1 LITEILSGGGSS
13 RLYQALVKE
22 KQLFSSIDCSHY
34 GSSDAGL
41 LVIEGKLVKGVSMK
55 DAEEALNIEIEK
67 LQSEGISELELQKVK
82 NKTESMMAFE
92 DMSVM
97 NRASSLAI
105 YELLGDADLIN
116 KELERYHAVSSE
128 ELMNESRVI
137 FNENNCNTL
146 YYYAAS

>member
-1 LITEILSGGGSS
+1 MEEI
-13 RLYQALVKE
+13 K
-22 KQLFSSIDCSHY
+22 
-34 GSSDAGL
+34 
-41 LVIEGKLVKGVSMK
+41 
-55 DAEEALNIEIEK
+55 K
-67 LQSEGISELELQKVK
+67 LQTDGISQTELEKVK
-82 NKTESMMAFE
+82 NKAESAMAFE

-116 KELERYHAVSSE
+116 KELERYHAVTTE

>member
-1 LITEILSGGGSS
+1 M
-13 RLYQALVKE
+13 VKE
-22 KQLFSSIDCSHY
+22 KQLFSNIECSHY

-41 LVIEGKLVKGVSMK
+41 LVIEGKLVKGVAMK
-55 DAEEALNIEIEK
+55 DAEEALNIELNK
-67 LQSEGISELELQKVK
+67 LQNEGISELELQKVK

-116 KELERYHAVSSE
+116 KELERYHAVTRD
-128 ELMNESRVI
+128 ELMKESRVI